1 MAKKSLTPEQVYKR
15 NQKWAKALGIL
26 APIVFWG
33 FLALAVVCLI
43 FAVRNSFGNIAE
55 IMNLLDDKK
64 YTGEQ
69 LAENYNL
76 LVEKWGEWI
85 VGNGGTG
92 FQIKFINI
100 GKAVF
105 SGLMIFNLTMS
116 VVLFIGAFVVGKWLL
131 PMLSRNITQNNQ
143 DMVNLTVLKGK

>member
-15 NQKWAKALGIL
+15 NQKWAKALEII
-26 APIVFWG
+26 APFVFWG
-33 FLALAVVCLI
+33 FLTLAVICLI
-43 FAVRNSFGNIAE
+43 FAVKNSFGNIAE
-55 IMNLLDDKK
+55 IMRLLDSEK

-76 LVEKWGEWI
+76 LVGKWGEWI
-85 VGNGGTG
+85 IGNGGTG

-100 GKAVF
+100 GNAVF

-116 VVLFIGAFVVGKWLL
+116 IVLFIGAFVVGKWLL
-131 PMLSRNITQNNQ
+131 PMLSKSITQSNQ